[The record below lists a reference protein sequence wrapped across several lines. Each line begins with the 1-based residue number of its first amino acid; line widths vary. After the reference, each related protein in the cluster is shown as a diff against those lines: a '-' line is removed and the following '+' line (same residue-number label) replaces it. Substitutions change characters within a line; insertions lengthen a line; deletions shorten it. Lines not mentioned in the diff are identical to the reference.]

1 MYRLIFTGLVRF
13 VVRRCGGLPHVKTM
27 AEFVLPDVPVTQLLV
42 RTRESIQI
50 YDGPINS
57 NGAISLRKAELF
69 SDVTDLR
76 ICPLYSPDGSV
87 VVYTFEKKV
96 MSVHNTATGA
106 QLFTLPI
113 GDAEYVEFS
122 PKGTFLVTW
131 SRPTKGSATAPA
143 SADNGN
149 FRVWS
154 ASTGALVT
162 AFSLKVYKA
171 QSIQW
176 TANEEYC
183 FRLVTNE
190 IQIFRGDS
198 LTVPIDKVYHKGL
211 TQFRITSTVTP
222 YVSVAAFNPESGGKP
237 ARVTLFRFNP
247 KPSTETVSTTEESE
261 KTDKATSVEGP
272 VSSRTIFAASEAKL
286 MWNAPGTA
294 LLVYAQADTDATSY
308 YGATGLFLL
317 QAHTDAAIKVIFV
330 LWLENICV
338 FVVVVLNAPGA
349 MTQSDKSADHI
360 NVFLSFSPFFHVPV
374 YTGGAEQGRACAR
387 RSVVVCG

>member
-1 MYRLIFTGLVRF
+1 
-13 VVRRCGGLPHVKTM
+13 M

-50 YDGPINS
+50 YDGPVTS
-57 NGAISLRKAELF
+57 NGAVSLRKAELF
-69 SDVTDLR
+69 GDVTDLR
-76 ICPLYSPDGSV
+76 ICPLYSPDGSI
-87 VVYTFEKKV
+87 VVYTYEKKV
-96 MSVHNTATGA
+96 MSIHNTATGS
-106 QLFTLPI
+106 QLYTLPI

-143 SADNGN
+143 SGDSGN
-149 FRVWS
+149 FRVWN
-154 ASTGALVT
+154 ADTGSLVT
-162 AFSLKVYKA
+162 AYSLKVYKA

-190 IQIFRGDS
+190 IQIFTGNS

-211 TQFRITSTVTP
+211 TQFQVTSTVMP

-247 KPSTETVSTTEESE
+247 KDASTAVAATAGEAE
-261 KTDKATSVEGP
+261 KTDKSTCVEGP

-317 QAHTDAAIKVIFV
+317 QAHTDAAIKV
-330 LWLENICV
+330 
-338 FVVVVLNAPGA
+338 
-349 MTQSDKSADHI
+349 K
-360 NVFLSFSPFFHVPV
+360 
-374 YTGGAEQGRACAR
+374 
-387 RSVVVCG
+387 

>member
-1 MYRLIFTGLVRF
+1 MNRF
-13 VVRRCGGLPHVKTM
+13 CSTEHPFRSVCSSSTHTIM

-69 SDVTDLR
+69 GDVTDLR
-76 ICPLYSPDGSV
+76 ICPLYSPDGSI

-96 MSVHNTATGA
+96 MSIHNTATGA
-106 QLFTLPI
+106 QLFTLPV

-122 PKGTFLVTW
+122 PKGTFLLTW

-143 SADNGN
+143 SGDSGN
-149 FRVWS
+149 FRIWDARS
-154 ASTGALVT
+154 GALIT
-162 AFSLKVYKA
+162 SFSLKVYKP
-171 QSIQW
+171 QTIQW

-190 IQIFRGDS
+190 IQIFKGDA
-198 LTVPIDKVYHKGL
+198 LTVPIDKVHHKGL
-211 TQFRITSTVTP
+211 TQFQVTPTVAP

-247 KPSTETVSTTEESE
+247 KVTTTTTAVSEETEKTNKSE
-261 KTDKATSVEGP
+261 KITSVEGP

-286 MWNAPGTA
+286 MWNAPGSA

-317 QAHTDAAIKVIFV
+317 QAHNDNAIKVCTC
-330 LWLENICV
+330 N
-338 FVVVVLNAPGA
+338 VVDIL
-349 MTQSDKSADHI
+349 
-360 NVFLSFSPFFHVPV
+360 LSFFAIRLMIF
-374 YTGGAEQGRACAR
+374 CL
-387 RSVVVCG
+387 